1 MTTGALSAG
10 EIVHLMVWRWQ
21 WEDGLTT
28 HLGSTV
34 AWNLAMYTNNVE
46 TYPELLTTLT
56 ARAEP
61 VVYSDRDVP
70 EPPYTVILHSG
81 PLAADYDSA
90 TPLTGDVEV
99 TGVLVPDW
107 YDRTH
112 PALPPTHG
120 SVIRYRLVEADVIPN
135 ADALRVARGTL
146 RLSEIA
152 RAPRGGEWSGHEYG
166 PNAQLGVLVYFRLR

>member
-99 TGVLVPDW
+99 TGVLPTGMTALIRRFHR
-107 YDRTH
+107 RT
-112 PALPPTHG
+112 AASSDIGSWRPT
-120 SVIRYRLVEADVIPN
+120 
-135 ADALRVARGTL
+135 
-146 RLSEIA
+146 
-152 RAPRGGEWSGHEYG
+152 
-166 PNAQLGVLVYFRLR
+166 